1 MLQKLPQDGMLV
13 HHRSLP
19 RNLIGFPNTSPVPIY
34 SHGWREALWELSVL
48 TKNTLTKCPRPEL
61 QHGPLAP
68 GTSALIMRPLRV
80 HITTLSDWSKKR
92 NSHYFLIQSGV
103 KRALDALA
111 NVFPRFSATHV
122 YLLQCFIS
130 SVDYLDLLR
139 LTSLISTDFFFGLM
153 TLKWNRLYFNY
164 LDAVLPTIYWAERR
178 VLRVLLKK
186 KTSSINKLSL

>member
-139 LTSLISTDFFFGLM
+139 LTSLISTDFFFWFDDTQVKSPL
-153 TLKWNRLYFNY
+153 LQLLRCC
-164 LDAVLPTIYWAERR
+164 PTNNILSRETRSASFAE
-178 VLRVLLKK
+178 KK
-186 KTSSINKLSL
+186 NIDHK